1 MFETLHIRVIF
12 VLCLSVT
19 SSLEIGTFLKKQL
32 VQILIQ
38 DIMETWTGHS
48 VISCALHC
56 ERKEQC
62 KFAALKDTG
71 ECLFLKNVSSIQ
83 TEDQEEQVLKVTI
96 LKEMEKNQNKSNG
109 EDEND
114 LVSINQ
120 KNQSKESE
128 ANSSGGFIS

>member
-1 MFETLHIRVIF
+1 MSETLHIRVIF
-12 VLCLSVT
+12 VLCIFVT
-19 SSLEIGTFLKKQL
+19 SSLEIGTFLKKEL
-32 VQILIQ
+32 VQISIQ
-38 DIMETWTGHS
+38 DIMETWTGLS
-48 VISCALHC
+48 VVSCALHC
-56 ERKEQC
+56 EGRKKC
-62 KFAALKDTG
+62 KLAALKDTG